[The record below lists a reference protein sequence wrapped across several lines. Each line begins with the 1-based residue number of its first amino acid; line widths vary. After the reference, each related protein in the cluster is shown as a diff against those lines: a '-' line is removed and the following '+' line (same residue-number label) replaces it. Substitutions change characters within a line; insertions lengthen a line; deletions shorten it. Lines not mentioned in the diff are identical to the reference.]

1 METTSIRQAEDEG
14 TAPARV
20 HTDLTVGVA
29 VIATVVVG
37 NLLWHASDSGLLTA
51 LAGR

>member
-1 METTSIRQAEDEG
+1 METTTTGHAEGET

-20 HTDLTVGVA
+20 HADLAVGVA

-37 NLLWHASDSGLLTA
+37 NVLWHASDSGLLSA